1 MSVSVLSESRS
12 FDRVLEFTRDAIL
25 PGIWDTAFD
34 HSPLM
39 AALLG
44 RLNNAQFGPVKMN
57 GRGKDTQTGGESIV
71 VRHNLGKN
79 LTAKT
84 LTGPWDPVTAD
95 PSDTVRHSRVNWK
108 HYSST
113 IVLSETDL
121 LINSGPEALSSLVE
135 FETRNAVQSLADLI
149 ADHAYNNASVST
161 RIASLQEHAAAGTTT
176 FQGLSPSTYPTWFS
190 RGLSARGT
198 ATGSVSFTSGSF
210 SAQGMDDLR
219 ILWNNT
225 SEGAIQPHALYTTY
239 DVFNYYEAKL
249 QASQRF
255 TSTSMADG
263 GFQQLAFK
271 TAPIFPD
278 PKCTSGEIYAVNFD
292 FYKLVVLAG
301 ADLTTGP
308 FERVEDQEARIAK
321 VMFKAN
327 TINKDRRL
335 GVNKAVSVTA

>member
-1 MSVSVLSESRS
+1 MSVAVLSESRN
-12 FDRVLEFTRDAIL
+12 FDRVLEFTRDRIL
-25 PGIWDTAFD
+25 PGIFDTAFD
-34 HSPLM
+34 HCPMM
-39 AALLG
+39 AAMLG
-44 RLNNAQFGPVKMN
+44 RLNNAQFGPVRLN

-84 LTGPWDPVTAD
+84 LTGPWDTITAD

-108 HYSST
+108 HYSGA
-113 IVLSETDL
+113 IVLSDTDL
-121 LINSGPEALSSLVE
+121 LINTGPEALSSLIE
-135 FETRNAVQSLADLI
+135 FETRNAVMSVADLI
-149 ADHAYNNASVST
+149 ADHVYNNASVST

-176 FQGLSPSTYPTWFS
+176 FQGLSPSTYTTWFA

-198 ATGSVSFTSGSF
+198 ASGSVSFTSGSF
-210 SAQGMDDLR
+210 AAQGMDDLR

-225 SEGAIQPHALYTTY
+225 SEGAIQPHGIYTTY
-239 DVFNYYEAKL
+239 DIFNYYEAKL
-249 QASQRF
+249 QVSQRF
-255 TSTSMADG
+255 TNTAMADG
-263 GFQQLAFK
+263 GFQQLAYK

-292 FYKLVVLAG
+292 FYKMVVLAG
-301 ADLTTGP
+301 ADLTTTP
-308 FERVEDQEARIAK
+308 FETFENQEARVSK